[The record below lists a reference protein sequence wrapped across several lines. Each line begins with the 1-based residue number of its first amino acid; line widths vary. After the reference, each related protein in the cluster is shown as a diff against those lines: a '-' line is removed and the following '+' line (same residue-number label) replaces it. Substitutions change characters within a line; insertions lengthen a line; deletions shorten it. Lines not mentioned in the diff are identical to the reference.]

1 MQHWSKLVPPEGAP
15 RPVGRAGHAAVG
27 LGEDHLLVTGG
38 VTESGEV
45 LGDTWLLALGSG
57 RWREVRT

>member
-1 MQHWSKLVPPEGAP
+1 MQHWSQLVPPEGEP
-15 RPVGRAGHAAVG
+15 RPVGRSSHAAVG

-38 VTESGEV
+38 VNESLEV
-45 LGDTWLLALGSG
+45 LGDAWLLALGSG